1 MVKKQR
7 LQHIEYS
14 RCQKG
19 KIAYL
24 GRKEEAENDQKLVC
38 AGWSGSKRIVLWLEG

>member
-1 MVKKQR
+1 MVNKQR
-7 LQHIEYS
+7 IQHIEYS

-24 GRKEEAENDQKLVC
+24 GRKEEAQNGQKLQCVQD
-38 AGWSGSKRIVLWLEG
+38 GVEVRG